1 MQNTTWVIVNT
12 SGTRNNSLAA
22 AVGEKCCIWAI
33 VNNSGTRKQ
42 YINNAEYYVDNC
54 KHFGYK
60 E

>member
-1 MQNTTWVIVNT
+1 MHK
-12 SGTRNNSLAA
+12 SSLAA
-22 AVGEKCCIWAI
+22 AVGEKCCIWPI

-60 E
+60 EQ